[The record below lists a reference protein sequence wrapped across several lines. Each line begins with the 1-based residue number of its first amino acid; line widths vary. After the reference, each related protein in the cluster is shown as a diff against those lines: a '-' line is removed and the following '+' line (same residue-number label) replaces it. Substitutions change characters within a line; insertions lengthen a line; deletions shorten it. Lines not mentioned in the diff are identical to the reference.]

1 MIKKLRIRF
10 IISAV
15 ASVLVVL
22 TIILGVVNIL
32 NYKDLADDADYLLE
46 ILAEN
51 DGEFPDYFTQRD
63 FNEDDIPGD
72 IPGGN
77 GVTAETAYE
86 TRFFTIKFNS
96 SQGIISVDTGRIS
109 AVDTSTAIE
118 MAVEAISS
126 GKANDYLGN
135 YRYLITVDEA
145 AEQVSVIF
153 VDRSKV
159 LESARSFLNASILVA
174 VIGIAAVAVLIII
187 FSGRITKPVAESYER
202 QRRFITDAGHE
213 LKTPLA
219 IINADV
225 EVIEMDVDGEEEEN
239 EWLADIKVQ
248 TKRLADLTGE
258 LISLS
263 KMEETPDKSEM
274 MEFPFS
280 DMAEETVSS
289 FDSRAVAQGK
299 TLTVD
304 IQPDI
309 TVKGNEKGLRQLVSI
324 LCDNAMKY
332 SLDGSEVWVDGNKQ
346 GKIVVLSV
354 ENDCNPVTKENID
367 HMFERFYRVDESRNS
382 STGGYGIGLSIAKAV
397 VTGHKG
403 RIQATTRD
411 GNQLKITATIPLGTQ
426 TKNNGKPYPA

>member
-1 MIKKLRIRF
+1 MIKKLRTRF

-15 ASVLVVL
+15 ASVIVVL
-22 TIILGVVNIL
+22 TIILGIVNIL

-46 ILAEN
+46 VLAEN
-51 DGEFPDYFTQRD
+51 NGEFPDYFTQKD
-63 FNEDDIPGD
+63 FNEDGSSAGVPGE
-72 IPGGN
+72 GGF
-77 GVTAETAYE
+77 TAETAYE
-86 TRFFTIKFNS
+86 TRFFTIMFNS

-109 AVDTSTAIE
+109 AIDTSTAVE
-118 MAVEAISS
+118 MAFEAINS

-135 YRYLITVDEA
+135 YRYLVTVDETA
-145 AEQVSVIF
+145 GQVSVIF

-174 VIGIAAVAVLIII
+174 VIGVIAVAGLIII
-187 FSGRITKPVAESYER
+187 FSGRITKPVAESYEK

-225 EVIEMDVDGEEEEN
+225 EVIEMDAGEEEEEN
-239 EWLADIKVQ
+239 EWLTDIKAQ

-263 KMEETPDKSEM
+263 KMEETPDRSEM

-280 DMAEETVSS
+280 DMTEETVAS
-289 FDSRAVAQGK
+289 FDSRAVAQEK

-309 TVKGNEKGLRQLVSI
+309 TVKGNEKGLCQLVSI

-332 SLDGSEVWVDGNKQ
+332 SPDGSEIKVDVKKE
-346 GKIVVLSV
+346 GKNVVLSV
-354 ENDCNPVTKENID
+354 ENDCEPVTKENLD
-367 HMFERFYRVDESRNS
+367 HMFERFYRIDQSRNS

-403 RIQATTRD
+403 RIQAATRD

-426 TKNNGKPYPA
+426 TKNNGKSYFA